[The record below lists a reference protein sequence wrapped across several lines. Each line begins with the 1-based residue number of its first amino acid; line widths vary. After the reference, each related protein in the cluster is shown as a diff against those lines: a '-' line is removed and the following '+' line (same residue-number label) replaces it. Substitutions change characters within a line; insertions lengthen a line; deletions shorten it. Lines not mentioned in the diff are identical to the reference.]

1 MSGPSTNA
9 DMTTVISIKCSKSL
23 AQHNVIIL
31 ILQTLTG
38 NTDQDTVV
46 RNEVR
51 VFEAKYLRFRPQT
64 WNERISMR
72 VEVYGCPQSK

>member
-1 MSGPSTNA
+1 MYYVVY
-9 DMTTVISIKCSKSL
+9 TT
-23 AQHNVIIL
+23 QHYHFNII
-31 ILQTLTG
+31 QTLTG

-51 VFEAKYLRFRPQT
+51 VFEAMYLRFRPQE
-64 WNERISMR
+64 WNGHISMR